1 MLPRNHLDRIQ
12 VAFDDH
18 RLVDNAGLLLPAT
31 LALHL
36 GFCKL
41 VQQRLGLGDA
51 QGQANNGDKIM
62 MLVASALAGGDC
74 INDADA
80 LRAGGTV
87 GVLDC
92 MVKVPPPRALSCA
105 ALAGATSANWN
116 GEPRVAGTGTAG
128 RSRIRRRDLDHR
140 SRFRHLRD
148 LRIGQGRGATQW
160 LHWKVGLT
168 PTAGPG
174 LKYWG
179 RHRRDADVP
188 SA

>member
-51 QGQANNGDKIM
+51 PGQANNGDKKM
-62 MLVASALAGGDC
+62 TRAASALAGGDC
-74 INDADA
+74 INDADV

-92 MVKVPPPRALSCA
+92 MAKVPSTPGTFLRSFSWGHFRQLERVSRELLARARQ
-105 ALAGATSANWN
+105 AG
-116 GEPRVAGTGTAG
+116 
-128 RSRIRRRDLDHR
+128 
-140 SRFRHLRD
+140 
-148 LRIGQGRGATQW
+148 
-160 LHWKVGLT
+160 
-168 PTAGPG
+168 AGPG
-174 LKYWG
+174 DVTLTIDLDSAICETYGLDKEG
-179 RHRRDADVP
+179 ARHNGYTGKQG
-188 SA
+188 